1 MISCPH
7 SLKIDE
13 NNSLEEHW
21 YSGAVGWCRWEKV
34 LPRQHF
40 FPTAPETQRH
50 HIRGDEQLRQN
61 NQEHETETEGDS
73 TNLPHDILKKPDK
86 ILPCPRCSSMD
97 TKFRYYNNY
106 NVKQPRHLCKSCQRY
121 WTAGGT
127 RRTMPVGAGR
137 RKPKNLTSSCC
148 FENIYHE
155 APTVISFSLDL
166 QHDDSSVS
174 CANKE
179 NTGDC
184 SSGSTVTTSNSV
196 DETTHAR
203 NDGIPF
209 ALLEL
214 YPGLPASS
222 SPSLGKHSR
231 DGEMLTPNGSEEPK
245 KHKNSV
251 LVPKTLRIDDPDDAA
266 KSSIWST
273 LGIMNE
279 KIGTRGIFKAFGK
292 NSEENNKQKVSNA
305 SPVLQANPAALSRS
319 FCFQERA

>member
-13 NNSLEEHW
+13 NNSLEE
-21 YSGAVGWCRWEKV
+21 
-34 LPRQHF
+34 
-40 FPTAPETQRH
+40 
-50 HIRGDEQLRQN
+50 DEQLRQN
-61 NQEHETETEGDS
+61 DQEHETETEGDS
-73 TNLPHDILKKPDK
+73 TNLPHDILKKPNK

-97 TKFRYYNNY
+97 TKFCYYNNY

-155 APTVISFSLDL
+155 ALTVISFSLDL
-166 QHDDSSVS
+166 HHDDSSVS

-203 NDGIPF
+203 NGFPNVPCIPGVSWSYNPWH
-209 ALLEL
+209 LVIPIQMV
-214 YPGLPASS
+214 YPSPYWNYIPWLPASS

-279 KIGTRGIFKAFGK
+279 QIGTRGIFKAFGK